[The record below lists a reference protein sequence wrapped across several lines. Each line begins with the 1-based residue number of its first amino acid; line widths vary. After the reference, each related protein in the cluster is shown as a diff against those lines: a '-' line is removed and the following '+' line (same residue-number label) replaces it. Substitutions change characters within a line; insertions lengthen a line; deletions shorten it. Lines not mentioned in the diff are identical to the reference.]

1 MWLTGAG
8 TTLSLFP
15 LLLGWVSAVAGSPTP
30 GVANDATTH
39 YGGCTKPQVRREW
52 QTLSDGDK
60 AEWISAV
67 KVSHFSDELGA
78 WLPTLERFLTSDMN
92 TVLGKGPA

>member
-1 MWLTGAG
+1 MWLTTAG

-15 LLLGWVSAVAGSPTP
+15 LLLGWVSVVAGSPTSD
-30 GVANDATTH
+30 VVDNATTL
-39 YGGCTKPQVRREW
+39 YGGWCTKPQVRREW
-52 QTLSDGDK
+52 RALSDGDK

-67 KVSHFSDELGA
+67 KVSLFSDELGT
-78 WLPTLERFLTSDMN
+78 WLPTLERSLTSN